1 MFGTSCWDLFYMK
14 WKFLYLVV
22 IQLNS
27 DYTRTDSVSLLL
39 IQWFRFITFDSVD
52 SVSLLLIQLIHCHY
66 FGFIWFSVIT
76 FDSFDSSHRLVS
88 NIMQLHLCE
97 LFTFHNLNRFP
108 TSVAISCLTYC
119 FLFYFLLGF
128 HLRRDVMAR
137 KIPRVESCLLS
148 FLLVSP
154 AINK

>member
-1 MFGTSCWDLFYMK
+1 MQILFPCDSSGSKYVWHKLLRFVLYEMEVLIFSC
-14 WKFLYLVV
+14 
-22 IQLNS
+22 
-27 DYTRTDSVSLLL
+27 DSVELRLYKD
-39 IQWFRFITFDSVD
+39 WFSVITFDSM
-52 SVSLLLIQLIHCHY
+52 IQIHY